1 MSHHK
6 GQVTSETEGCMTT
19 VINFNFLNFF
29 KLKLDNRSININ
41 NDVRSYN
48 QYFENRSLRYLPETE
63 EVIDVTPYSLELDE
77 KDNSSEFKLL
87 DAQRTSQSPRALG
100 NQAIYSRKGNTIQ
113 YTQEKGLLVNS
124 YA

>member
-29 KLKLDNRSININ
+29 KLRLDNRSVNIN

-48 QYFENRSLRYLPETE
+48 QYFDNRSLNYSPEQE
-63 EVIDVTPYSLELDE
+63 EVIDVTPYNFELAE
-77 KDNSSEFKLL
+77 KDNIPEFKLL
-87 DAQRTSQSPRALG
+87 DVQRTAQRPGALR

-113 YTQEKGLLVNS
+113 YLQEKGLLVNS
-124 YA
+124 YV